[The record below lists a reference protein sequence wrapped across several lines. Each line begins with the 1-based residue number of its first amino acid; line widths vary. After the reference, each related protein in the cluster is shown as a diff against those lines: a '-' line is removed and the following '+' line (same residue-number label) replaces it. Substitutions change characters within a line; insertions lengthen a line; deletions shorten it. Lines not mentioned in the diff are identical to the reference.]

1 MTKYSLYRHQCLSQ
15 KYLRIFNPAWTNLER
30 FQAWGLY
37 LKPVPVRHWPR
48 QGQQMLSLLCK
59 YASKQKAFS
68 NLGHLWALQPWYPF
82 NLFRPSFPSRECDIS
97 TLRMSAAEWI
107 RPVGCFRFPRIGNIF
122 WASQHFVFSKKK
134 WLFIFYTDTK
144 SFYLWCILG
153 SLINKKSR
161 SESLSFLF
169 SIQRNILLQF
179 SQLIISYYQS

>member
-1 MTKYSLYRHQCLSQ
+1 MPEPKISKNFQSRMCDLTWKGSKPEAFICSPSLSGIGPAKVSKCSQICLQTKSLFKSGP
-15 KYLRIFNPAWTNLER
+15 F
-30 FQAWGLY
+30 
-37 LKPVPVRHWPR
+37 
-48 QGQQMLSLLCK
+48 
-59 YASKQKAFS
+59 
-68 NLGHLWALQPWYPF
+68 LQPWYPF

-179 SQLIISYYQS
+179 SKFIISYYQS

>member
-1 MTKYSLYRHQCLSQ
+1 MWL
-15 KYLRIFNPAWTNLER
+15 NLER

-37 LKPVPVRHWPR
+37 LQPVPVRHWPR

-68 NLGHLWALQPWYPF
+68 NLGHFSNLDILLIFSGRHSQVENVIFQLYGCQPQNGSDPWAVLDFLELEIYSE
-82 NLFRPSFPSRECDIS
+82 LHS
-97 TLRMSAAEWI
+97 TL
-107 RPVGCFRFPRIGNIF
+107 
-122 WASQHFVFSKKK
+122 HFFLN
-134 WLFIFYTDTK
+134 WLFIFYADAK

-179 SQLIISYYQS
+179 SKFIISYYQS